1 LSAWNCRSAG
11 IWRAPRY
18 RVNFVFPT
26 KEYERTRTEV
36 LIETFIRKQLRLKAH
51 TVTKVE
57 ETDDSMLVYIDRL
70 GKRLLRC
77 GVCRQRCLEVH
88 DISKEREWRDLSMRK
103 LPLKLRYRPRR
114 VECPRCGVR
123 VEDFPWAE
131 PWARVTTA
139 LSNAVAVLARE
150 LSWKGTA
157 REYGLNWKSVAT
169 IVKRAVQY
177 GLKHRKRPP
186 VHAIGIDEVSRRK
199 GQVYLTVVYDLE
211 RRVLLWVGDDRTE
224 EAVRPFFTK
233 EMGKRRCQTL
243 QVVCMD
249 MWAAYAKLVRDH
261 AVNAQILFDRFHIVK
276 HLNEAVDAARR
287 DLWRQ
292 LTTKE
297 RVSFKGT
304 RWLLLKNPWNLNSGQ
319 KERLSTLVRWNSPL
333 VRAWYLKESF
343 QLFWTYKQPWRAKQ
357 HLLKWMNS
365 AMRSRLEPFKK
376 FVGMLRSHLDGV
388 LAWTDTRLSNGA
400 VEGMNNKIK
409 SISHRSF
416 GFRTAENFI
425 AAIYHCCARL
435 PLPVER

>member
-1 LSAWNCRSAG
+1 
-11 IWRAPRY
+11 
-18 RVNFVFPT
+18 VFPT

-36 LIETFIRKQLRLKAH
+36 LIETFIRKQLHLKAH

-57 ETDDSMLVYIDRL
+57 ETDECMLVWIDRL
-70 GKRLLRC
+70 GRRLLRC

-88 DISKEREWRDLSMRK
+88 DIRKEREWRDLSMRK
-103 LPLKLRYRPRR
+103 LALKLRYRPRR

-131 PWARVTTA
+131 PWARVTAA

-150 LSWKGTA
+150 LSWQGTA
-157 REYGLNWKSVAT
+157 RQYGLNWKSVAT

-177 GLKHRKRPP
+177 GLRHRKRPP
-186 VHAIGIDEVSRRK
+186 VHVIGIDEVSRRK

-233 EMGKRRCQTL
+233 EMGLRRCRTL
-243 QVVCMD
+243 QVVCLD
-249 MWAAYAKLVRDH
+249 MWAAYAKLIRQH
-261 AVNAQILFDRFHIVK
+261 APNAQILFDRFHIVK
-276 HLNEAVDAARR
+276 HLNEAVDVVRR
-287 DLWRQ
+287 ELWRR
-292 LTTKE
+292 LSSKE
-297 RVSFKGT
+297 RTSFQGT
-304 RWLLLKNPWNLNSGQ
+304 RWLLLKNPWNLKDSQ
-319 KERLSTLVRWNSPL
+319 KERLSTLVQWNTPL
-333 VRAWYLKESF
+333 VRAWYLKEAF
-343 QLFWTYKQPWRAKQ
+343 QLFWAYKQPWRAQQ
-357 HLLKWMNS
+357 HLYKWIRS
-365 AMRSRLEPFKK
+365 AMRSKLDAFKK
-376 FVGMLRSHLDGV
+376 FAQMLRSHLDGI
-388 LAWTDTRLSNGA
+388 LPWTRIRVSNGA

>member
-1 LSAWNCRSAG
+1 LKSTPVSSYFRISEQG
-11 IWRAPRY
+11 IRKDA
-18 RVNFVFPT
+18 
-26 KEYERTRTEV
+26 TEV
-36 LIETFIRKQLRLKAH
+36 LIETFIRKQLHLKAH

-57 ETDDSMLVYIDRL
+57 ETDECMLVHIDRL

-77 GVCRQRCLEVH
+77 GVCRARCLEVH
-88 DISKEREWRDLSMRK
+88 DIRKEREWRDLSMRK
-103 LPLKLRYRPRR
+103 LALKLRYRPRR

-177 GLKHRKRPP
+177 GLQHRKRPP

-224 EAVRPFFTK
+224 EAVRPFFTQ

-292 LTTKE
+292 LTTKQ

-304 RWLLLKNPWNLNSGQ
+304 RWLLLKNPWNLSSGQ

-343 QLFWTYKQPWRAKQ
+343 QLFWTYRQPSRAKE

-388 LAWTDTRLSNGA
+388 LAWTKTRLSNGA

-435 PLPVER
+435 PLPLER